1 MARGKTRIGEDM
13 IYNNETD
20 PNIKQ
25 WENEQHERNMLISPS
40 YREWWEQNKE
50 RILEEDKLRH
60 EMKCEYSGLPS
71 VKAYE

>member
-1 MARGKTRIGEDM
+1 MA

-20 PNIKQ
+20 PNVKQ

-50 RILEEDKLRH
+50 RILAEDELRH
-60 EMKCEYSGLPS
+60 EMNMKWKIKGNEDRYLDQF
-71 VKAYE
+71 END